1 MDNTNKYLHIKLGD
15 KNVYEMV
22 DEIMVQY
29 KSPLVAIKNI
39 REEFPFL
46 SLMEAKEIVVIRTSN
61 HNSLYDYQGSLFP
74 DLEEFLNSEN
84 GEK

>member
-1 MDNTNKYLHIKLGD
+1 MDHTNKYLHIKLDD
-15 KNVYEMV
+15 KNVYEIV

-29 KSPLVAIKNI
+29 KSPLIAIKKI
-39 REEFPFL
+39 RKKFPFL

-61 HNSLYDYQGSLFP
+61 HKSLYDYQGSLLP

-84 GEK
+84 KEK